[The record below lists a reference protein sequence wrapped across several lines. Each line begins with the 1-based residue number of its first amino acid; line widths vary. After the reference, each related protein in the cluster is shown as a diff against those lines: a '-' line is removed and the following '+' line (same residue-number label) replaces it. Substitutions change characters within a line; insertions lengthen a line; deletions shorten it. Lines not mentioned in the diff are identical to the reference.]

1 MAAEAWVTLATND
14 SYAVGALVLAHS
26 LKSVNSTRPL
36 VVMITDQVSSAM
48 RNRLGEISCRVQEV
62 NVMDSKDSAHL
73 ALLARPELGITFT
86 KLHCWT
92 LTDFSKCVFLDADT
106 LVIQNCDEL
115 FDREEFSA
123 AADAGWPDCFNSG
136 VFVFRPSME
145 TYGKLVEFA
154 VAEGS
159 FDGGDQGLLNSY
171 FADWATKDISRR
183 LPFIY
188 NMTASASYSYRPA
201 YKQFGK
207 NVRIVHFIGSPKP
220 WQASEASAF
229 QNPVP
234 GDHIA
239 HWWRIFICNVLPRLS
254 SDMFPILRPHN
265 RSIEQL
271 NVPPSPSS
279 KENIC
284 STSINTENL
293 TLVNVALEQPWNAV
307 DVKEG
312 VTEAALLNQ
321 SDTLTSNLESPS
333 VSTSDLEFVSIST
346 STLNHYSF
354 APVQLTSDL
363 PLPSTTVPRPSF
375 IESDSFAS
383 DTDSGQPEHTGV
395 AAQFSQLAVK
405 EVPEPITDNQDE
417 KPLFSSPPEVTVEAT
432 ASVDSGPSSREA
444 WEQGFIDYTGKDS
457 FDNIMQKIKKTLE
470 SNKKP

>member
-254 SDMFPILRPHN
+254 SDM
-265 RSIEQL
+265 
-271 NVPPSPSS
+271 
-279 KENIC
+279 
-284 STSINTENL
+284 
-293 TLVNVALEQPWNAV
+293 
-307 DVKEG
+307 
-312 VTEAALLNQ
+312 
-321 SDTLTSNLESPS
+321 
-333 VSTSDLEFVSIST
+333 
-346 STLNHYSF
+346 
-354 APVQLTSDL
+354 
-363 PLPSTTVPRPSF
+363 
-375 IESDSFAS
+375 
-383 DTDSGQPEHTGV
+383 TGV

>member
-1 MAAEAWVTLATND
+1 MNSLRRIDYMTEAWVTLATND

-48 RNRLGEISCRVQEV
+48 RNRLSEVSCRVQEV
-62 NVMDSKDSAHL
+62 NVMDSQDSAHL

-92 LTDFSKCVFLDADT
+92 LTEFSKCVFLDADT

-145 TYGKLVEFA
+145 TYGKLVAFA

-171 FADWATKDISRR
+171 FSDWATKDISRR

-239 HWWRIFICNVLPRLS
+239 HWWRIFICYVLPYLS
-254 SDMFPILRPHN
+254 SDM
-265 RSIEQL
+265 S
-271 NVPPSPSS
+271 
-279 KENIC
+279 
-284 STSINTENL
+284 
-293 TLVNVALEQPWNAV
+293 A
-307 DVKEG
+307 
-312 VTEAALLNQ
+312 
-321 SDTLTSNLESPS
+321 TLTPDLEIPS
-333 VSTSDLEFVSIST
+333 VSTSDLEIPSGSTSDLDIASIST
-346 STLNHYSF
+346 SNHYSF
-354 APVQLTSDL
+354 APVQLSSDL

-383 DTDSGQPEHTGV
+383 DTDSAQPEHVSHVNLSFFGISLVSPRLTGV
-395 AAQFSQLAVK
+395 AAQFSQLTVK
-405 EVPEPITDNQDE
+405 EVPEPVADKQDE
-417 KPLFSSPPEVTVEAT
+417 KPLVSSPPEVTVEA
-432 ASVDSGPSSREA
+432 AAAVDSGPSSREA
-444 WEQGFIDYTGKDS
+444 WEHGFIDYTGRDS